1 MNKKM
6 KILIISTLMF
16 AVLTLVINVIPL
28 EDPPALTLNSSSVC
42 NVV

>member
-6 KILIISTLMF
+6 KILIISALMF
-16 AVLTLVINVIPL
+16 AILILVINVIPL

-42 NVV
+42 NAV

>member
-1 MNKKM
+1 MNKKI
-6 KILIISTLMF
+6 KILILFTLMF
-16 AVLTLVINVIPL
+16 AVLTLVISIIPL